1 MSLIRIETDNLEL
14 EGKFSKQPDKY
25 CSLVNVAVEL
35 SIVYLFAN
43 FKPRLWWAT
52 EARLSDL
59 SYIFEIGYGYIV
71 IIKERSLV
79 NIRAMLESGH
89 PIYDLYVNLHPNH
102 VWSIPASCFI
112 TLLLILAAIINYVGS
127 TALLPSINRICNW
140 RRACMFIEDL
150 VQWGELSSLIR
161 LLWS

>member
-1 MSLIRIETDNLEL
+1 M
-14 EGKFSKQPDKY
+14 EGEFSKKPDKY

-52 EARLSDL
+52 EAKLSDL
-59 SYIFEIGYGYIV
+59 SYILEIGYGYIV
-71 IIKERSLV
+71 IIKERSLE
-79 NIRAMLESGH
+79 NITAMLESGY

-112 TLLLILAAIINYVGS
+112 TLLLTLLLLAAIISYVGS
-127 TALLPSINRICNW
+127 TTLLPSTNRIHNW
-140 RRACMFIEDL
+140 CEVNMFIEDL
-150 VQWGELSSLIR
+150 IHREGCCQA
-161 LLWS
+161 

>member
-1 MSLIRIETDNLEL
+1 M
-14 EGKFSKQPDKY
+14 EGVFTKKPDKY

-35 SIVYLFAN
+35 SIVYLFVN

-59 SYIFEIGYGYIV
+59 SYILEIGYGYIV
-71 IIKERSLV
+71 IIKERSLE
-79 NIRAMLESGH
+79 NIRSMLESGY

-112 TLLLILAAIINYVGS
+112 TSNNFTRLTLL
-127 TALLPSINRICNW
+127 LLPSII
-140 RRACMFIEDL
+140 
-150 VQWGELSSLIR
+150 S
-161 LLWS
+161 

>member
-1 MSLIRIETDNLEL
+1 M
-14 EGKFSKQPDKY
+14 EGVFTKKPDKY

-52 EARLSDL
+52 EAKLSDL
-59 SYIFEIGYGYIV
+59 SYILEIGYGYIV
-71 IIKERSLV
+71 IIKEGSLV

-112 TLLLILAAIINYVGS
+112 TLLLTLAAIISYVGS
-127 TALLPSINRICNW
+127 TTLLPSTNRICNW
-140 RRACMFIEDL
+140 CKACMFIEDL